1 MGPIHQP
8 KRKWASLRHV
18 NGVAVYQEE
27 AGPHGEG
34 GAFMISAVV
43 RSTPRACAKVRWAW
57 PVSWDLAPVTSVT
70 RHAPKGTALE
80 AECSVWHS
88 QFPRRRTALQ
98 SILQG
103 LCLGAQGCALV
114 KAMGP
119 SAGAVGSLLR
129 SGGAL

>member
-43 RSTPRACAKVRWAW
+43 RSTPRACAKVRWAV
-57 PVSWDLAPVTSVT
+57 PLS
-70 RHAPKGTALE
+70 
-80 AECSVWHS
+80 
-88 QFPRRRTALQ
+88 
-98 SILQG
+98 
-103 LCLGAQGCALV
+103 
-114 KAMGP
+114 
-119 SAGAVGSLLR
+119 
-129 SGGAL
+129 